1 MKESTQS
8 KNPIKKFFDKFF
20 IPNRN
25 ESQKQRTQKM
35 INCIIAIVAVIAI
48 VVGVVFLATRKK
60 DEDVGVNVSAPA
72 TDSSSETPGETPVE
86 ETKEELFDPETGV
99 LKKFSA
105 QYLNNFDFVGHMSIE
120 GTPLDFDVA
129 KGKDNAYYLDHTLD
143 KKSDPYGTT
152 FVDFENI
159 ISKDGN
165 SSVIT
170 MYGHSKMDDGTYCA
184 AVKDYRSLDFY
195 KKHPT
200 LKFDTIYG
208 EGEYKIIG
216 RFIEDV
222 SSGNTKMF
230 NYHDYCRNSELTEED
245 FHKYVDNTL
254 KRSYF
259 TTDVDTQF
267 GDQFVAISTCNIE
280 IVNSN
285 RTPYRD
291 VLIARKVRPGESA
304 EVDVSK
310 AKENKEMLMPDGW
323 VKKFGKANPYK

>member
-8 KNPIKKFFDKFF
+8 KNPVKQLFDKFF

-60 DEDVGVNVSAPA
+60 DENIDVSKPV
-72 TDSSSETPGETPVE
+72 TDPSSETPGKTPAE
-86 ETKEELFDPETGV
+86 EPKDDRFDEKTGV
-99 LKKFSA
+99 LKKFSEK
-105 QYLNNFDFVGHMSIE
+105 YLNNPEFAGHISIE
-120 GTPLDFDVA
+120 GTLLDFDVA
-129 KGKDNAYYLDHTLD
+129 KGTDNAYYLDHTLD

-152 FVDFENI
+152 FVDFQNV
-159 ISKDGN
+159 ISPDGN

-170 MYGHSKMDDGTYCA
+170 MYGHSKEDDGTYCT
-184 AVKDYRSLDFY
+184 AVKEYKSLDFY

-200 LKFDTIYG
+200 IKFDTIYG
-208 EGEYKIIG
+208 EGEYKILG
-216 RFIEDV
+216 RFIEYVASD
-222 SSGNTKMF
+222 NTKMF
-230 NYHDYCRNSELTEED
+230 NYHDYCRNSQTLTEKD
-245 FHKYVDNTL
+245 FNDYVEKTI

-259 TTDVDTQF
+259 TAPVDTQF
-267 GDQFVAISTCNIE
+267 GDEFIAISTCNVE

-285 RTPYRD
+285 KTPYRD
-291 VLIARKVRPGESA
+291 VLIARKVRQGESA

-310 AKENKEMLMPDGW
+310 ATINKEMLMPDGW
-323 VKKFGKANPYK
+323 IKKFGKANPYK